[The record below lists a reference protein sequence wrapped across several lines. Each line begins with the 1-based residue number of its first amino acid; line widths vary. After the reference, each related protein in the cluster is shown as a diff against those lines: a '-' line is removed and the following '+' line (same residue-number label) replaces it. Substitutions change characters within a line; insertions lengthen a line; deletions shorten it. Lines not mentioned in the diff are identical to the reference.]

1 MAMRKEPDDVEG
13 VSANPADSARP
24 ANPAN
29 EPGRAGAE
37 MTPHDLHLLATAKGR
52 LMRPS
57 LAIRLAAV
65 VGTRIDNLFR
75 YLPGGAHG
83 KITEIAQAALEKCLD
98 VALRTLP
105 ADAPPSTAT
114 TAAAATMAA
123 PAWGGFGR
131 RGTALDTPRRD
142 EAGKRTAASVS
153 RSLTHIANRFTH
165 LTHRTPQQSRMLHKL
180 AVMGTGAAGGAFGL
194 FALPA
199 ELPVTTTLMFRSICS
214 IAQSKGESLADPE
227 VQMQCLLVLALG
239 GPAKTDDDAQ
249 WGYFMVRSALAQAI
263 SRASSELAAKGI
275 GAHSSSVLLQLVR
288 QIASRLSVQISEQVA
303 AKSIPALGAV
313 FGAAINAA
321 FIDHF
326 QQIADA
332 HFTVRGLER
341 KYGAPQV
348 RAQWDALPA

>member
-1 MAMRKEPDDVEG
+1 MRNEPDEIEQAPTPMPM
-13 VSANPADSARP
+13 SPAD
-24 ANPAN
+24 
-29 EPGRAGAE
+29 
-37 MTPHDLHLLATAKGR
+37 LHALAQAKGK

-57 LAIRLAAV
+57 LAIRLAGV
-65 VGTRIDNLFR
+65 VGTKIDNLFR
-75 YLPGGAHG
+75 YLPGGAHD

-98 VALRTLP
+98 VALKTLP
-105 ADAPPSTAT
+105 AEAPG
-114 TAAAATMAA
+114 AA
-123 PAWGGFGR
+123 PSI
-131 RGTALDTPRRD
+131 TPHAYSR
-142 EAGKRTAASVS
+142 VS
-153 RSLTHIANRFTH
+153 RSLTSVAQRIAR
-165 LTHRTPQQSRMLHKL
+165 RTPSQSKLLHKL

-214 IAQSKGESLADPE
+214 IAQSKGETLSNPE

-239 GPAKTDDDAQ
+239 GPAKADDDAQ
-249 WGYFMVRSALAQAI
+249 WGYFMVRSALAQAV
-263 SRASSELAAKGI
+263 SRASSELAAKGL
-275 GAHSSSVLLQLVR
+275 GAHSSSVLLQLVK

-341 KYGAPQV
+341 RYGEARV
-348 RAQWDALPA
+348 REQWDALPS

>member
-1 MAMRKEPDDVEG
+1 MRKESGVVDEMGTPRTAAGGPGAPEG
-13 VSANPADSARP
+13 A
-24 ANPAN
+24 
-29 EPGRAGAE
+29 AGPITAS
-37 MTPHDLHLLATAKGR
+37 DLRLLEAAKGK

-57 LAIRLAAV
+57 LAIRLAGV

-75 YLPGGAHG
+75 YLPGGAHE
-83 KITEIAQAALEKCLD
+83 KITGIAQAALEKCLD
-98 VALRTLP
+98 VALKTLP
-105 ADAPPSTAT
+105 ADAP
-114 TAAAATMAA
+114 
-123 PAWGGFGR
+123 
-131 RGTALDTPRRD
+131 
-142 EAGKRTAASVS
+142 RTAPPAASPDAASGLPPQPQS
-153 RSLTHIANRFTH
+153 RSLTLTHVANR
-165 LTHRTPQQSRMLHKL
+165 LTGLTWRTPKQSKLLHKL

-199 ELPVTTTLMFRSICS
+199 ELPVTTTLMFRSICA
-214 IAQSKGESLADPE
+214 IAQSKGERLSDPE

-249 WGYFMVRSALAQAI
+249 WGYFMVRSALAQAV

-313 FGAAINAA
+313 FGAAINAT

-326 QQIADA
+326 QQIAEA
-332 HFTVRGLER
+332 HFTIRGLER
-341 KYGAPQV
+341 KYGEAHV
-348 RAQWDALPA
+348 REQWDALPA

>member
-1 MAMRKEPDDVEG
+1 M
-13 VSANPADSARP
+13 S
-24 ANPAN
+24 
-29 EPGRAGAE
+29 
-37 MTPHDLHLLATAKGR
+37 PHDLGLLATAKSR

-57 LAIRLAAV
+57 LAIRLAGV

-75 YLPGGAHG
+75 YLPGGTHQ

-98 VALRTLP
+98 VALKTLP
-105 ADAPPSTAT
+105 AQAPPV
-114 TAAAATMAA
+114 A
-123 PAWGGFGR
+123 PADSADSAGSTESAGSAESAGFALSATPATSAGAAGG
-131 RGTALDTPRRD
+131 
-142 EAGKRTAASVS
+142 VS
-153 RSLTHIANRFTH
+153 RSLTRVANRFTR
-165 LTHRTPQQSRMLHKL
+165 LARRTPQQSKVLHKL
-180 AVMGTGAAGGAFGL
+180 AVIGTGAAGGAFGL
-194 FALPA
+194 LALPA

-214 IAQSKGESLADPE
+214 IAQSKGESLSDPE

-239 GPAKTDDDAQ
+239 GPAKADDDAQ
-249 WGYFMVRSALAQAI
+249 WGYFVVRSTLAQAV

-275 GAHSSSVLLQLVR
+275 GAHSSSVLLQLMR

-341 KYGAPQV
+341 KYGALKV
-348 RAQWDALPA
+348 REQWDALPA

>member
-1 MAMRKEPDDVEG
+1 MRDQPDDFEHVA
-13 VSANPADSARP
+13 VDPPAARGSGNTQP
-24 ANPAN
+24 
-29 EPGRAGAE
+29 
-37 MTPHDLHLLATAKGR
+37 MTTHDLRLLAEAKSK

-57 LAIRLAAV
+57 LAIRLAGI

-75 YLPGGAHG
+75 YLPGGAHE

-98 VALRTLP
+98 VALKTLP
-105 ADAPPSTAT
+105 TAAPEVVNGADTADAPGP
-114 TAAAATMAA
+114 AA
-123 PAWGGFGR
+123 R
-131 RGTALDTPRRD
+131 
-142 EAGKRTAASVS
+142 VS
-153 RSLTHIANRFTH
+153 RSLVTVANRITR
-165 LTHRTPQQSRMLHKL
+165 RTPSQSKLLHKL

-199 ELPVTTTLMFRSICS
+199 ELPLTTTLIFRSICS
-214 IAQSKGESLADPE
+214 IAQSKGESLSDPD

-239 GPAKTDDDAQ
+239 GPAKSDDEAQ
-249 WGYFMVRSALAQAI
+249 WGYFMVRSALAQAV

-275 GAHSSSVLLQLVR
+275 GAHSSSVLLQLMR

-326 QQIADA
+326 QQIAEA

-341 KYGAPQV
+341 RYGEALV
-348 RAQWDALPA
+348 RTQWDALPA

>member
-1 MAMRKEPDDVEG
+1 MRKESGGVDVEG
-13 VSANPADSARP
+13 VSADPAHSANAANTANAPGP
-24 ANPAN
+24 AAATMSPD
-29 EPGRAGAE
+29 
-37 MTPHDLHLLATAKGR
+37 DLHLLASAKGR

-75 YLPGGAHG
+75 YLPGGAHE
-83 KITEIAQAALEKCLD
+83 KITEIAQSALEKCLD
-98 VALRTLP
+98 VALKTLP
-105 ADAPPSTAT
+105 ADAPPSAA
-114 TAAAATMAA
+114 AAAATMAA

-131 RGTALDTPRRD
+131 PRAALDTPRRE
-142 EAGKRTAASVS
+142 EAGKRTAAGVS

-165 LTHRTPQQSRMLHKL
+165 LAQRTPQQSRLLHKL

-194 FALPA
+194 LALPA

-214 IAQSKGESLADPE
+214 IAQSKGEPLGDPD

-249 WGYFMVRSALAQAI
+249 WGYFTVRSALAQAV

-341 KYGAPQV
+341 KYGALEV

>member
-1 MAMRKEPDDVEG
+1 MYLKEKGMRKETGGMDGMPPDFDA
-13 VSANPADSARP
+13 SPAERP
-24 ANPAN
+24 AQSA
-29 EPGRAGAE
+29 ERAGE
-37 MTPHDLHLLATAKGR
+37 PMNPHDLHLLATAKGK

-57 LAIRLAAV
+57 LAIRLAGV

-75 YLPGGAHG
+75 YLPGGAHQ
-83 KITEIAQAALEKCLD
+83 KITEIAQVALEKCLD

-105 ADAPPSTAT
+105 AETALAEPIPSLG
-114 TAAAATMAA
+114 AAT
-123 PAWGGFGR
+123 GF
-131 RGTALDTPRRD
+131 
-142 EAGKRTAASVS
+142 S
-153 RSLTHIANRFTH
+153 RSLTRVTTRFTS
-165 LTHRTPQQSRMLHKL
+165 LTRRTPQQSKVLHKL

-199 ELPVTTTLMFRSICS
+199 ELPLTTTLMFRSICS
-214 IAQSKGESLADPE
+214 IAQSKGESLSDPE

-239 GPAKTDDDAQ
+239 GPAKSDDDAQ
-249 WGYFMVRSALAQAI
+249 WGYFMVRSTLAQAV

-275 GAHSSSVLLQLVR
+275 GAHSSSMLLQLVR

-313 FGAAINAA
+313 FGAGINAA

-341 KYGAPQV
+341 KYGAPRV
-348 RAQWDALPA
+348 REQWDALPG

>member
-1 MAMRKEPDDVEG
+1 MRKESGVVDDEMDTRRTGAAGGLGVPEG
-13 VSANPADSARP
+13 
-24 ANPAN
+24 
-29 EPGRAGAE
+29 AGPITAS
-37 MTPHDLHLLATAKGR
+37 DLQLLEAAKGK

-57 LAIRLAAV
+57 LAIRLAGV

-75 YLPGGAHG
+75 YLPGGAHE
-83 KITEIAQAALEKCLD
+83 KITGIAQAALEKCLD
-98 VALRTLP
+98 VALKTLP
-105 ADAPPSTAT
+105 VEAPRTAPP
-114 TAAAATMAA
+114 
-123 PAWGGFGR
+123 
-131 RGTALDTPRRD
+131 
-142 EAGKRTAASVS
+142 AASPDAAGGLPPQPQS
-153 RSLTHIANRFTH
+153 RSLTHVANRLAG
-165 LTHRTPQQSRMLHKL
+165 LTRRTPKQSKLLHKL

-199 ELPVTTTLMFRSICS
+199 ELPVTTTLMFRSICA
-214 IAQSKGESLADPE
+214 IAQSKGERLSDPE

-239 GPAKTDDDAQ
+239 GPAKADDDAQ
-249 WGYFMVRSALAQAI
+249 WGYFMVRSALAQAV

-313 FGAAINAA
+313 FGAAINAT

-341 KYGAPQV
+341 KYGEAHV
-348 RAQWDALPA
+348 REQWDALPA

>member
-1 MAMRKEPDDVEG
+1 
-13 VSANPADSARP
+13 
-24 ANPAN
+24 
-29 EPGRAGAE
+29 
-37 MTPHDLHLLATAKGR
+37 
-52 LMRPS
+52 
-57 LAIRLAAV
+57 
-65 VGTRIDNLFR
+65 
-75 YLPGGAHG
+75 
-83 KITEIAQAALEKCLD
+83 
-98 VALRTLP
+98 
-105 ADAPPSTAT
+105 
-114 TAAAATMAA
+114 MAA

-131 RGTALDTPRRD
+131 SRATLDTARH
-142 EAGKRTAASVS
+142 EETGKRTAAGVS

-165 LTHRTPQQSRMLHKL
+165 LAQRTPQQSRLLHKL

-194 FALPA
+194 LALPA

-214 IAQSKGESLADPE
+214 IAQSKGESLSDPE

-249 WGYFMVRSALAQAI
+249 WGYFMVRSALAQAV

-341 KYGAPQV
+341 KYGALQV
-348 RAQWDALPA
+348 RTQWDALPV

>member
-1 MAMRKEPDDVEG
+1 MDD
-13 VSANPADSARP
+13 APADTPIDVP
-24 ANPAN
+24 AD
-29 EPGRAGAE
+29 RAGRSGFTGGPMNA
-37 MTPHDLHLLATAKGR
+37 HDLHLLATAKGR

-57 LAIRLAAV
+57 LAIRLAGV
-65 VGTRIDNLFR
+65 VGTRIDTLFR
-75 YLPGGAHG
+75 YLPGGAHQ
-83 KITEIAQAALEKCLD
+83 KITGIAQAALEKCLD

-105 ADAPPSTAT
+105 ADAPPLAS
-114 TAAAATMAA
+114 AA
-123 PAWGGFGR
+123 PVAPARPAVG
-131 RGTALDTPRRD
+131 
-142 EAGKRTAASVS
+142 VS
-153 RSLTHIANRFTH
+153 RSLTHIANRFTS
-165 LTHRTPQQSRMLHKL
+165 LTRRTPQQSRLLHKL
-180 AVMGTGAAGGAFGL
+180 AVMSTGAAGGAFGL

-214 IAQSKGESLADPE
+214 IAQSKGESLSDPE

-249 WGYFMVRSALAQAI
+249 WGYFMVRSTLAQAV